1 MLMFSLYIMCFTYN
15 SLYCYMF
22 SKYVLKVK
30 FKFNSKIIL
39 TNLLLS
45 IPLTINYY
53 YNKTPL
59 KPFISQFICFMAL
72 ICAYRKPL
80 IKTLIGVLISF
91 VIISIG
97 ELLFAFIAVYGLKIT
112 QDYLNNT
119 VLGVLFTNVCILI
132 IVLIISNIKRVK
144 IALSRIINSFKDKN
158 NIISIIIV
166 ILCLS
171 IVVFVIY
178 QNFYKDTS
186 LAYLIL
192 INLFFISVY
201 VFMIGFFLEKENNNT
216 LLLKYDQLYEYSKT
230 YEQELVK
237 RSKRQHEYENQLVV
251 IKSMIQGN
259 DEDPIAYID
268 GILKDDDKN
277 KDIKWLTKLA
287 NIPLGG
293 LKGLLYFKLN
303 EMMSK
308 HINVNLEVS
317 ESLSKKSLW
326 KTYTDNPQ
334 DISRII
340 GVYLDNAIEAA
351 SVANMKEI
359 EIQIYLEGKNIV
371 FCLGN
376 TYRGIIEESK
386 LDLEGYSSK
395 GTNRGYG
402 LSLVKDLLSKHPE
415 LSQERVIMDQYYIQN
430 LIIKPKIK

>member
-1 MLMFSLYIMCFTYN
+1 MLMFSIYIMCFTYN

-22 SKYVLKVK
+22 SKYVLKEK
-30 FKFNSKIIL
+30 FRFNIKIVF

-45 IPLTINYY
+45 IPLTMNYY
-53 YNKTPL
+53 YNQTPL
-59 KPFISQFICFMAL
+59 KPFISQFICFIAL
-72 ICAYRKPL
+72 ICSYRKSL
-80 IKTLIGVLISF
+80 VKTLIGVLISF
-91 VIISIG
+91 VILSIG
-97 ELLFAFIAVYGLKIT
+97 ELLFAFLAVYGLKIT
-112 QDYLNNT
+112 QEYLNNT
-119 VLGVLFTNVCILI
+119 MLGVLFTNICILI

-144 IALSRIINSFKDKN
+144 MALGRIINSFKDKN

-178 QNFYKDTS
+178 QNLYEEAS
-186 LAYLIL
+186 LSYLVL

-201 VFMIGFFLEKENNNT
+201 VFMIGFFVEKSNNNN
-216 LLLKYDQLYEYSKT
+216 LMSKYDQLYEYSKT

-237 RSKRQHEYENQLVV
+237 RSKRQHEYENQLVI

-259 DEDPIAYID
+259 DEDAIAYID
-268 GILKDDDKN
+268 GILKDEDK
-277 KDIKWLTKLA
+277 KTDIKWLSKLV

-308 HINVNLEVS
+308 GINVNLDVS
-317 ESLSKKSLW
+317 GSLSKKSLW
-326 KTYTDNPQ
+326 KTYTNNPQ

-351 SVANMKEI
+351 SVADTKEI
-359 EIQIYLEGKNIV
+359 EIQIYLENNNIV

-376 TYRGIIEESK
+376 TYSGTIDESK

-402 LSLVKDLLSKHPE
+402 LSLVRDLLSKHPE
-415 LSQERVIMDQYYIQN
+415 LSQERVVMDQYYVQN
-430 LIIKPKIK
+430 LIIKSK